1 MFRVLAI
8 CLVGLVLNT
17 QAQED
22 VITQVV
28 RGKLTDEESGFQ
40 VIGATVCLFKGQQ
53 QIKCTS
59 ADAEGKFRLEGIPI
73 GTYQMHFS
81 AIGYKPQNLAEVHV
95 ISGQQT
101 VLNLKMAE
109 SVAELEAFEVTAE
122 KKGQS
127 MNEMTTVSSRAFS
140 IEESQRYAASR
151 GDPARMATNY
161 AGCQGTDDSRND
173 VVVRGNSPSG
183 VLYRLHGIDMPNPNH
198 FAIAGTGGG
207 PISIINSKVLGTSD
221 FYTGAFPAEISNT
234 ISGAFDLRLKN
245 GNAEKMEFTGQVG
258 LFGTELLLESPLNK
272 KKGSSIIATYRY
284 ATFELFQAAGIDLGT
299 DAVPKYQD
307 FSFNIRLPQGENGE
321 WRIFALGGNS
331 KIDLKISDQTDTSAI
346 DLYGA
351 NDRDQYFRTGVL
363 MSGISYM
370 KTLNEK
376 TRISFTGAYAG
387 DYNRSNH
394 ELVYRHV
401 DAEGN
406 FVLDSLEDLLRYR
419 YVTQKGSFAA
429 RLNHKVDK
437 KNSIRAGLTFDQLFF
452 DYTDSIRDIATDTW
466 LRRWRANTNA
476 FMARGFLQWKHKFSD
491 KVWLNAGIN
500 SQYYSLGDA
509 LSPIE
514 PRLGLKYAA
523 EKNQFFAV
531 GMGLHSQW
539 QPNYL
544 YFYQVPIDSL
554 NITTSLNSDMGFTKS
569 WHFVGSYDKYFESGF
584 HFKSEIYYQ
593 TLFDIPVTKAPS
605 SFSMVNQGSGF
616 SRLFPAELVNEGT
629 GKNYGVEM
637 TLEKAFSN
645 NLYILVTGSVFESRY
660 TGSDGIER
668 NSSYNGNYMGNFLLG
683 KEFSITEK
691 SIIGLGAKV
700 TYGGGKR
707 YGFVDTL
714 QSNLQREVV
723 YMDSLFNE
731 RQFRDYFRADLKIY
745 WKKNAKKVT
754 HEFALDLANITDQQN
769 ILSLTYAPNPNNPL
783 QDPIRENYQL
793 GFLPMFYYQIR
804 F

>member
-1 MFRVLAI
+1 MFRVLV
-8 CLVGLVLNT
+8 LFLTGLVST
-17 QAQED
+17 SYAQEE

-28 RGKLTDEESGFQ
+28 RGKLVDEESGFQ
-40 VIGATVCLFKGQQ
+40 VIGATVCLFKGQEQ
-53 QIKCTS
+53 VKCTS

-81 AIGYKPQNLAEVHV
+81 AIGYKPQNLPEVHV

-127 MNEMTTVSSRAFS
+127 MNEMTTVSSRSFS
-140 IEESQRYAASR
+140 IEETQRYAASR
-151 GDPARMATNY
+151 GDPARMAANY
-161 AGCQGTDDSRND
+161 AGIQGTDDSRND
-173 VVVRGNSPSG
+173 VVIRGNSPSG

-234 ISGAFDLRLKN
+234 ISGAFDLRLKS
-245 GNAEKMEFTGQVG
+245 GNAEKLEFTGQVG
-258 LFGTELLLESPLNK
+258 LFGTELLLESPINK
-272 KKGSSIIATYRY
+272 EKGSSIIATYRY

-299 DAVPKYQD
+299 DAVPRYQD
-307 FSFNIRLPQGENGE
+307 FSFNVRLPQENNAE
-321 WRIFALGGNS
+321 WRIFAMGGNS
-331 KIDLKISDQTDTSAI
+331 RIDLKISDQKDTSAI

-363 MSGISYM
+363 ISGVSYM

-376 TRISFTGAYAG
+376 TRFSFTGAYAG
-387 DYNRSNH
+387 DYNRSTH
-394 ELVYRHV
+394 ELIHRHV
-401 DAEGN
+401 DSNGE
-406 FVLDSLEDLLRYR
+406 FVLDSVSDLLRYN
-419 YVTQKGSFAA
+419 YITQKGSFAA
-429 RLNHKVDK
+429 RLNHKFDK
-437 KNSIRAGLTFDQLFF
+437 KNSLRAGLTFDQYFF
-452 DYTDSIRDIATDTW
+452 DYQDSIFDDTEKSW
-466 LRRWRANTNA
+466 LRRWRTNTNA
-476 FMARGFLQWKHKFSD
+476 FMARGFVQWKHKFSD

-500 SQYYSLGDA
+500 SQYYTLGNA
-509 LSPIE
+509 WSPVE

-523 EKNQFFAV
+523 EKNQFFAI

-569 WHFVGSYDKYFESGF
+569 WHFVASYDKYFNNNF
-584 HFKSEIYYQ
+584 HFKAEAYYQ
-593 TLFDIPVTKAPS
+593 SLFDIPVTTRPS

-616 SRLFPAELVNEGT
+616 TRVFPEELVNEGT
-629 GKNYGVEM
+629 GENYGVEI
-637 TLEKAFSN
+637 TLEKSFSKN
-645 NLYILVTGSVFESRY
+645 MFILLTGSVFESTY
-660 TGSDGIER
+660 QGSDGITR
-668 NSSYNGNYMGNFLLG
+668 NSSFNGNYIGNLLFG

-691 SIIGLGAKV
+691 SLIGLGAAV
-700 TYGGGKR
+700 TYGGGNR
-707 YGFVDTL
+707 YGYVDTL
-714 QSNLQREVV
+714 LSNQQREVV
-723 YMDSLFNE
+723 FLDSLFNE
-731 RQFRDYFRADLKIY
+731 RQFRDYFRTDIRIY

-754 HEFALDLANITDQQN
+754 HELAVDLANVTSQQN